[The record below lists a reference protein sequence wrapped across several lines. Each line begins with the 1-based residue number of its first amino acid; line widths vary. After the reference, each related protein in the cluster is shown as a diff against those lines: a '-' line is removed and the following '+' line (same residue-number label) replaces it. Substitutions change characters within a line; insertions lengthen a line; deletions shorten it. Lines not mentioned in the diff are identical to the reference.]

1 MNLRFRHI
9 AKLLLMLSLLVT
21 IDIITSAKAFQEH
34 ADETRK
40 HGRTIAFVPTMGFFH
55 EGHLA
60 LLREGRK
67 RADELVLSIFVNPT
81 QFGPNED
88 FEAYPRDLERDLDF
102 VKKEGVN
109 SVFNPTVDELYGKEF
124 QTYVNLE
131 KLPQHLCG
139 ISRPVFFRGVATV
152 VSKLFNIV
160 KPHIAIFGQ
169 KDYQQLAIIRKMVN
183 DLNFDI
189 DIIGVPTVR
198 EPDGLAMSS
207 RNAYLLPGERPAAS
221 SLYKSLQKA
230 KAQVQNGIID
240 ANRII
245 DDARQLIMSYPEAA
259 IDYINIC
266 DPKTLEDVHII
277 QGAVVMAL
285 AVKIGR
291 TRLIDNIILT
301 R

>member
-1 MNLRFRHI
+1 
-9 AKLLLMLSLLVT
+9 
-21 IDIITSAKAFQEH
+21 
-34 ADETRK
+34 
-40 HGRTIAFVPTMGFFH
+40 
-55 EGHLA
+55 

-240 ANRII
+240 ANQII

-285 AVKIGR
+285 AGKIGR
-291 TRLIDNIILT
+291 TRLIDNMILT